1 MILYKPDKLLK
12 NNIII
17 ANTRFLSGK
26 IAYACIVFCVKGA
39 VALLP
44 DDVCENNTC
53 VRVIC
58 TAGKT
63 FATVDKM
70 FISAD
75 IILIIADIVYSGHRF
90 SLFFSYI
97 YTYNADFVYTIR
109 IKSESFGLSTL
120 IVMVLSALFVKTQ
133 RLCY

>member
-1 MILYKPDKLLK
+1 M
-12 NNIII
+12 
-17 ANTRFLSGK
+17 
-26 IAYACIVFCVKGA
+26 
-39 VALLP
+39 
-44 DDVCENNTC
+44 CENNAC
-53 VRVIC
+53 VRMFY

-70 FISAD
+70 LISAD
-75 IILIIADIVYSGHRF
+75 IILVTADIVYSGRRF

-97 YTYNADFVYTIR
+97 YTYNADFVYSIR
-109 IKSESFGLSTL
+109 IKSESFGLSTP